1 MCRVL
6 EPPARGRDIPAW
18 RRSIDHHEQRRVGE
32 ERADDLK
39 QRHRL
44 HHAVA
49 ALLADVEIRHG
60 RVQVRQRRGTLRH
73 TRVMAISSAGA

>member
-1 MCRVL
+1 MASIV
-6 EPPARGRDIPAW
+6 
-18 RRSIDHHEQRRVGE
+18 IDHHEQRRVGE

-39 QRHRL
+39 QRHLL

-49 ALLADVEIRHG
+49 ALLADVEIQHG
-60 RVQVRQRRGTLRH
+60 CVQVRQRRGTLRH